1 MSVIGTVLV
10 THGALGEELVAV
22 AEKIVG
28 QLPHVA
34 AVSVGWH
41 DDVDDAKHRIEDC
54 IKKVD
59 QGKGVIILTDMF
71 GGTPSN
77 VAMSFMVANKVD
89 VVTGVN
95 LPMVVKLGNQKGEET
110 LSGLA
115 TVVRDLG
122 KRQIA
127 RAGELLGE

>member
-1 MSVIGTVLV
+1 
-10 THGALGEELVAV
+10 
-22 AEKIVG
+22 
-28 QLPHVA
+28 
-34 AVSVGWH
+34 VGWH
-41 DDVDDAKHRIEDC
+41 NDVEDAKTRIEKS
-54 IKKVD
+54 IEKVD

-77 VAMSFMVANKVD
+77 VAMSLMVANKVD

-95 LPMVVKLGNQKGEET
+95 LPMVVKLGNQKGGET
-110 LSGLA
+110 LPGLA

>member
-1 MSVIGTVLV
+1 
-10 THGALGEELVAV
+10 
-22 AEKIVG
+22 
-28 QLPHVA
+28 
-34 AVSVGWH
+34 
-41 DDVDDAKHRIEDC
+41 
-54 IKKVD
+54 
-59 QGKGVIILTDMF
+59 MF

-95 LPMVVKLGNQKGEET
+95 LPMVVKLGSQKGEET
-110 LSGLA
+110 LAGLA
-115 TVVRDLG
+115 TLVRDLG

>member
-1 MSVIGTVLV
+1 MKVIGTVLV

-28 QLPHVA
+28 KLPYIS

-41 DDVDDAKHRIEDC
+41 NDVDDAKTRIEKC

-77 VAMSFMVANKVD
+77 VAMSLMVVNKVE

-95 LPMVVKLGNQKGEET
+95 LPMVVKLGNQKGGET

>member
-1 MSVIGTVLV
+1 MNIVGAVLV
-10 THGALGEELVAV
+10 THGALGEELAAV

-28 QLPHVA
+28 AMPHVM

-41 DDVDDAKHRIEDC
+41 NEVDDAKARIEAT

-77 VAMSFMVANKVD
+77 VAMSLMAANKVD

-95 LPMVVKLGNQKGEET
+95 LPMVVKLGNQKGGET

-115 TVVRDLG
+115 TTIRDLG

>member
-1 MSVIGTVLV
+1 MKVVGTVLV
-10 THGALGEELVAV
+10 THGALGDELVAV

-28 QLPHVA
+28 KLPHIE

-41 DDVDDAKHRIEDC
+41 NDVEDAKTRIEKS
-54 IKKVD
+54 IEKVD

-77 VAMSFMVANKVD
+77 VAMSLMVANKVD

-95 LPMVVKLGNQKGEET
+95 LPMVVKLGNQKGGET
-110 LSGLA
+110 LPGLA

>member
-1 MSVIGTVLV
+1 MKVVGTVLV

-28 QLPHVA
+28 KLPYIE

-41 DDVDDAKHRIEDC
+41 NDVEDAKARIQES

-77 VAMSFMVANKVD
+77 VAMSMMETDRVD

-95 LPMVVKLGNQKGEET
+95 LPMVVKLGNQKGDEN

-115 TVVRDLG
+115 SLVRDLG
-122 KRQIA
+122 KRQIS

>member
-1 MSVIGTVLV
+1 MKVVGTVLV
-10 THGALGEELVAV
+10 THGALGDELVAV

-28 QLPHVA
+28 KLPYIK

-41 DDVDDAKHRIEDC
+41 NDVKDAKTRIEKA
-54 IKKVD
+54 IKEVD

-77 VAMSFMVANKVD
+77 VAMSLMEANRVD

-110 LSGLA
+110 LSKLA

>member
-1 MSVIGTVLV
+1 MKVIGTVLV

-28 QLPHVA
+28 KLPYVT

-41 DDVDDAKHRIEDC
+41 DDVDDAKSRIEES

-59 QGKGVIILTDMF
+59 QGKGVIIVTDMF

-95 LPMVVKLGNQKGEET
+95 LPMVVKLGSQKGEET

-115 TVVRDLG
+115 TLVRDLG

>member
-1 MSVIGTVLV
+1 
-10 THGALGEELVAV
+10 
-22 AEKIVG
+22 
-28 QLPHVA
+28 
-34 AVSVGWH
+34 
-41 DDVDDAKHRIEDC
+41 VDDAKSRIEES

-95 LPMVVKLGNQKGEET
+95 LPMVVKLGSQKGEET

-115 TVVRDLG
+115 TLVRDLG

>member
-1 MSVIGTVLV
+1 MKVVGTVLV
-10 THGALGEELVAV
+10 THGSLGEELVAV

-28 QLPHVA
+28 KLPHIM

-41 DDVDDAKHRIEDC
+41 NDVEDAKARIEES
-54 IKKVD
+54 ISKVD

-77 VAMSFMVANKVD
+77 VAMSLMSAQKVD

-95 LPMVVKLGNQKGEET
+95 LPMVVKLGSQKGDET
-110 LSGLA
+110 LSKLA
-115 TVVRDLG
+115 TTIRDLG

>member
-28 QLPHVA
+28 RLPHVA

-41 DDVDDAKHRIEDC
+41 DDVDDAKNRIEEC

-77 VAMSFMVANKVD
+77 VAMSFMVANKID

-95 LPMVVKLGNQKGEET
+95 LPMVVKLGNQKGDEN
-110 LSGLA
+110 LSSLA

>member
-1 MSVIGTVLV
+1 MKVIGSVLV
-10 THGALGEELVAV
+10 THGALGEELVSV

-28 QLPHVA
+28 NLPHIT

-41 DDVDDAKHRIEDC
+41 NDVEDAKARIEES

-77 VAMSFMVANKVD
+77 VAMSLMAANKVD

-95 LPMVVKLGNQKGEET
+95 LPMVVKLGNQKGSEN
-110 LSGLA
+110 LAGLA
-115 TVVRDLG
+115 NTVRDLG

>member
-1 MSVIGTVLV
+1 MIVIGTVLV

-28 QLPHVA
+28 KLPYVT

-41 DDVDDAKHRIEDC
+41 DDVDDAKSRIEES

-95 LPMVVKLGNQKGEET
+95 LPMVVKLGSQKGEET

-115 TVVRDLG
+115 TLVRDLG

>member
-28 QLPHVA
+28 RLPHVT

-41 DDVDDAKHRIEDC
+41 DDVDDAKSRIEEC

-77 VAMSFMVANKVD
+77 VAMSFMVANKID

-110 LSGLA
+110 LSALA

>member
-1 MSVIGTVLV
+1 MKVIGTVLV

-28 QLPHVA
+28 ELPCIS

-41 DDVDDAKHRIEDC
+41 NDVDDAKTRIEKC

-77 VAMSFMVANKVD
+77 VAMSLMVANKVE

-95 LPMVVKLGNQKGEET
+95 LPMVVKLGNQKGGET

>member
-1 MSVIGTVLV
+1 MKVVGTVLV
-10 THGALGEELVAV
+10 THGALGDELVAV

-28 QLPHVA
+28 KLPYIK

-41 DDVDDAKHRIEDC
+41 NDVEDAKTR
-54 IKKVD
+54 IKKAIKEVD

-77 VAMSFMVANKVD
+77 VAMSLMAANKVD

-110 LSGLA
+110 LSKLA

>member
-28 QLPHVA
+28 RLPHVA

-41 DDVDDAKHRIEDC
+41 DDVDDAKSRIEEC
-54 IKKVD
+54 INKVD

-77 VAMSFMVANKVD
+77 VAMSFMIANKID

-95 LPMVVKLGNQKGEET
+95 LPMVVKLGNQKGDET
-110 LSGLA
+110 LSALA

>member
-1 MSVIGTVLV
+1 MKVVGTVLV

-28 QLPHVA
+28 SLPHVM

-41 DDVDDAKHRIEDC
+41 NNVEDAKERIKDC
-54 IKKVD
+54 IAKVD

-77 VAMSFMVANKVD
+77 VAMSMMAVNRVD

-95 LPMVVKLGNQKGEET
+95 LPMVVKLGNQKESDT
-110 LSGLA
+110 LQGLA
-115 TVVRDLG
+115 TTVRDLG